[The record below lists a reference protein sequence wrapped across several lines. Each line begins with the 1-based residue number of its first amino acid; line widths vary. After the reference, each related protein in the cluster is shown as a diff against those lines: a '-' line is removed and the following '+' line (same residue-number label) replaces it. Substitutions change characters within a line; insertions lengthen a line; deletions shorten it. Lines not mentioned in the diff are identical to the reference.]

1 MDKYASSLLMEIMI
15 KCFIFTSKASQNT
28 VLLRFR
34 YRQDQK
40 GRIRRMTKQEF
51 RDYVIKKG
59 IVLLDGATGSC
70 LMDRGMPGGVCPEE
84 WIASHPEVLTGLQR
98 EYVQAGSDILYAPT
112 FTANRIK
119 LAEYGL
125 EDRIRELNLALVAAS
140 RRAAGPDTLI
150 AGDLTM
156 TGEQLFP
163 IGRMDFEELVTVYRE
178 QIGYLAE
185 AGVDLLVVETM
196 MSLQECRAALIAA
209 KETCP
214 SLPVMVT
221 MTFEND
227 GRSLY
232 GTDAVTAAVV
242 LESLGADA
250 VGANCS
256 TGPDTM
262 AAVISQMA
270 SVTRIPI
277 IAKPNAGLP
286 SLDSSGKT
294 VYDMDAPSFGQEME
308 AVYAAGAVILGG
320 CCGTTP
326 AHIARLAAA
335 VKGKQPAAVPRRPDG
350 IRYLTSERK
359 TVSFG
364 LSDLFLVIGERINP
378 TGKKK
383 LQAELKEGRFDR
395 TVQFAEEQE
404 EAGAAILDVNMGMSG
419 VDEKALMLRA
429 VEEVTQATQL
439 PLSLDSSHI
448 EVLEAALRRY
458 PGRALINSISLE
470 TEKFEKLIPLAKKYG
485 AMFILL
491 PLSDAG
497 LPGSLQEKKDIIEK
511 IWNRAS
517 SLGLTREDIVVDGL
531 VTTVGA
537 NPEAAMETL
546 ETIRYCR
553 QNRFATV
560 VGLSNISF
568 GLPERIQV
576 NSAFL
581 TMAIQAGLTM
591 AIANPSQQQLMAAAF
606 ASDLL
611 LDKEGAAERYITFAN
626 ECAERA
632 AAAAAAVSAAP
643 AAVSAAPTAV
653 LSAQKAGQSAA
664 GNAVGNTATGCIV
677 AGNAAV
683 ADTAAGSPGNGRHSP
698 GAQGSPS
705 GMGGAVY
712 EAVLKGNRSGIEALT
727 KTALESGLEAKEIL
741 DTCLMPAI
749 NRVGELFD
757 CGKYFLP
764 QLISGAEAMKLSIG
778 VLEPYLLQDENREK
792 LPVVVL
798 ATVKGDIHD
807 IGKNLVAL
815 MMKNYGFQVIDL
827 GKDVP
832 TEDIIRTAKENNAAL
847 IGLSALMTT
856 TMQEM
861 RHVILLAREAGLT
874 AKIIIGGAVITQEY
888 ADEIQADGY
897 SKDAADAVRLA
908 RRLLG
913 L

>member
-1 MDKYASSLLMEIMI
+1 
-15 KCFIFTSKASQNT
+15 
-28 VLLRFR
+28 
-34 YRQDQK
+34 
-40 GRIRRMTKQEF
+40 MTKQEF
-51 RDYVIKKG
+51 RDFIIKKG
-59 IVLLDGATGSC
+59 IVMLDGATGSN
-70 LMDRGMPGGVCPEE
+70 LMARGMPGGVCPEK
-84 WIASHPEVLTGLQR
+84 WITEHPDVLTGLQR
-98 EYVQAGSDILYAPT
+98 EYVSAGTDILYAPT

-125 EDRIRELNLALVAAS
+125 EKEIRGLTFALVQAS
-140 RRAAGPDTLI
+140 KKAAGPDTLI

-156 TGEQLFP
+156 TGEQLSP
-163 IGRMDFEELVTVYRE
+163 IGHMDLEELVDVYRE
-178 QIGYLAE
+178 QIGCLLE

-196 MSLQECRAALIAA
+196 MSLQECRAAMIAA

-214 SLPVMVT
+214 DLPVMVT
-221 MTFEND
+221 MTFEQD

-256 TGPDTM
+256 TGPDAM
-262 AAVISQMA
+262 AHIIRQMTEA
-270 SVTRIPI
+270 TRIPV

-286 SLDSSGKT
+286 SLDSTGKT
-294 VYDMDAPSFGQEME
+294 VYDMDAPSFAREME
-308 AVYAAGAVILGG
+308 AVYEAGAVILGG

-326 AHIARLAAA
+326 EHIRRLAAA
-335 VKGKQPAAVPRRPDG
+335 VSGRKPADVPRRPEG

-364 LSDLFLVIGERINP
+364 LSDPFLIIGERINP
-378 TGKKK
+378 TGKKN
-383 LQAELKEGRFDR
+383 LQAELREGRFDR

-404 EAGAAILDVNMGMSG
+404 EAGASILDVNMGMSG
-419 VDEKALMLRA
+419 VDEKELMLRA
-429 VEEVTQATQL
+429 VEEVTQVTQL

-448 EVLEAALRRY
+448 DVLEAALRRY

-470 TEKFEKLIPLAKKYG
+470 TEKFEKLIPMAKKYG

-497 LPGSLQEKKDIIEK
+497 LPESLEEKKEIIDK
-511 IWNRAS
+511 IWKRAA
-517 SLGLTREDIVVDGL
+517 SLGLTREDIIVDGL

-537 NPEAAMETL
+537 NPKAALETL

-553 QNRFATV
+553 QNGFATV

-568 GLPERIQV
+568 GLPERIQI
-576 NSAFL
+576 NSTFL

-606 ASDLL
+606 VSDLL
-611 LDKEGAAERYITFAN
+611 LDRRDAAERYIAFTGKT
-626 ECAERA
+626 AEKKA
-632 AAAAAAVSAAP
+632 AAPSAVP
-643 AAVSAAPTAV
+643 AEGASETVKKSDAESVP
-653 LSAQKAGQSAA
+653 
-664 GNAVGNTATGCIV
+664 
-677 AGNAAV
+677 
-683 ADTAAGSPGNGRHSP
+683 GSGR
-698 GAQGSPS
+698 GAEI
-705 GMGGAVY
+705 Y
-712 EAVLKGNRSGIEALT
+712 ESVLKGSRNGIAALT
-727 KTALESGLEAKEIL
+727 QKALDEGMEAGTIL
-741 DTCLMPAI
+741 NDFLMPAI

-757 CGKYFLP
+757 SGKYFLP
-764 QLISGAEAMKLSIG
+764 QLISGAETMKLSIS
-778 VLEPYLLQDENREK
+778 VLEPHLLQEKEREA
-792 LPVVVL
+792 LPVVIL

-815 MMKNYGFQVIDL
+815 MMKNYGFQVLDL

-832 TEDIIRTAKENNAAL
+832 AEDIIRSAQENHAAL

-861 RHVILLAREAGLT
+861 KHVIALAKETGLT
-874 AKIIIGGAVITQEY
+874 AKIIIGGAVITQDY
-888 ADEIQADGY
+888 ADEIHADGY
-897 SKDAADAVRLA
+897 AKDAADAVRVA
-908 RRLLG
+908 KRLLG